1 MLKPVIVLIIWTLI
15 MLIWLYAKRIPAM
28 QKAKIKPDDYK
39 LSSEKK
45 NNPLPPDAVAVAD
58 NYNHLLEAPTIFYAL
73 ALAAQLGGYVD
84 NHLIIHAWIYVA
96 LRIAHSLVQATQGKV
111 IIRFSLFILS
121 MLVLAIM
128 AIQVAIKVFN

>member
-1 MLKPVIVLIIWTLI
+1 MLV
-15 MLIWLYAKRIPAM
+15 WLYAKRIPAM

-73 ALAAQLGGYVD
+73 ALAAQIGGYAD

-128 AIQVAIKVFN
+128 AIQVAIKIFA

>member
-1 MLKPVIVLIIWTLI
+1 MLV
-15 MLIWLYAKRIPAM
+15 WLYAKRIPAM

-73 ALAAQLGGYVD
+73 ALAAQIGGYSD

-128 AIQVAIKVFN
+128 AIQVAMKIFA

>member
-1 MLKPVIVLIIWTLI
+1 MLV
-15 MLIWLYAKRIPAM
+15 WLYAKRIPAM

-73 ALAAQLGGYVD
+73 ALAAQIGNYVD
-84 NHLIIHAWIYVA
+84 EHLIIQAWIYVA

-128 AIQVAIKVFN
+128 AIQVAMKIFA

>member
-28 QKAKIKPDDYK
+28 QKAKITPDKYK
-39 LSSEKK
+39 LSTQRKDS
-45 NNPLPPDAVAVAD
+45 PLPPDAVAVAD

-73 ALAAQLGGYVD
+73 ALTAQIGGYTD
-84 NHLIIHAWIYVA
+84 DKLILHAWIYVA

-121 MLVLAIM
+121 MIVLAIM
-128 AIQVAIKVFN
+128 AIQVAIKIFA

>member
-28 QKAKIKPDDYK
+28 QKAKITPDKYK
-39 LSSEKK
+39 LSTQRKDS
-45 NNPLPPDAVAVAD
+45 PLSPDAVAVAD

-73 ALAAQLGGYVD
+73 ALTAQIGGYAD
-84 NHLIIHAWIYVA
+84 DKLILHAWIYVA

-128 AIQVAIKVFN
+128 AIQVAMKIFA